1 MKTMVAESAKEKRV
15 LRVRVEPLSG
25 DRAGISGD
33 LQGVAGGGEMEA
45 KGINLGGLET
55 ELEGLMGGE
64 RGRKMGLKVKIGKL
78 GFRGGTCSEGRG
90 RMVWLLSNDM
100 FGKIFLSS
108 FSSTDK
114 GKRKD
119 KDLRGYVLRKKSLII
134 FFS

>member
-1 MKTMVAESAKEKRV
+1 MKTMVAERAKEKRV

-33 LQGVAGGGEMEA
+33 LQGVAGGAEMEA

-55 ELEGLMGGE
+55 EFEGLMGGE

-78 GFRGGTCSEGRG
+78 GFRGGRWSKGRG

-100 FGKIFLSS
+100 FGKIF
-108 FSSTDK
+108 
-114 GKRKD
+114 
-119 KDLRGYVLRKKSLII
+119 VLRFPRQTKGRERIKI
-134 FFS
+134 